1 VANVL
6 RAVPGVSAID
16 RSPDGDMRVAYLG
29 DEGVVADVVD
39 AAVGAGL
46 RVVRVEPERDDLEQ
60 LFLEVTRGELQ

>member
-1 VANVL
+1 MEVL

-16 RSPDGDMRVAYLG
+16 RSPDGDVRVSYVG
-29 DEGVVADVVD
+29 DAAVVADLVD
-39 AAVGAGL
+39 AAVRGGL